1 MDMNNDK
8 NQEIGLFTVYHSRGS
23 AQRKAHPRTDGDAK
37 KDPGSPKIRLL
48 QMETTQQILK
58 PRLRTEASPNRVDLE
73 IEEIR
78 FGPPIAI
85 F

>member
-1 MDMNNDK
+1 M

-58 PRLRTEASPNRVDLE
+58 PRLRTEARPNRVDPQSPCTPSQKG
-73 IEEIR
+73 R
-78 FGPPIAI
+78 GPARYL
-85 F
+85 